1 MTMLLPAISSN
12 AASLNL
18 KLGPSSTFLRK
29 LVSSEIGAVQ
39 KHGCSSLRERSHSAS
54 RMYGVSAV
62 RSSLTSGAQEQV
74 VVKAMGKPVAPVLLL
89 DVMGTLV
96 RDPFYEDIPAFFG

>member
-1 MTMLLPAISSN
+1 MLLPVISSN

-18 KLGPSSTFLRK
+18 KQVVSSTLLRK
-29 LVSSEIGAVQ
+29 LVSSEIGAV
-39 KHGCSSLRERSHSAS
+39 KSRRSHSAA
-54 RMYGVSAV
+54 RGCRVPAV
-62 RSSLTSGAQEQV
+62 RSGAQERV